1 MRMSRCRFAGSS
13 SRGSHL
19 LGLFR
24 SKMPS
29 SLGPAGLG
37 DSLRGEKEIDGAP
50 DRPGGHW
57 ATVTAWPDPMSTI
70 SGIAA
75 HARIADWH
83 TLWDDPHNAGLR
95 AHRTTPEHVQPG
107 DAVWV
112 PAP

>member
-1 MRMSRCRFAGSS
+1 MSSTAARSS
-13 SRGSHL
+13 DPEHSLIHYPYH
-19 LGLFR
+19 GLDGYR
-24 SKMPS
+24 
-29 SLGPAGLG
+29 AY
-37 DSLRGEKEIDGAP
+37 RYKEIADGAP
-50 DRPGGHW
+50 DTPGGHW

-95 AHRTTPEHVQPG
+95 AHRTTPAHVQPG
-107 DAVWV
+107 NAVWV

>member
-1 MRMSRCRFAGSS
+1 
-13 SRGSHL
+13 
-19 LGLFR
+19 
-24 SKMPS
+24 MPS